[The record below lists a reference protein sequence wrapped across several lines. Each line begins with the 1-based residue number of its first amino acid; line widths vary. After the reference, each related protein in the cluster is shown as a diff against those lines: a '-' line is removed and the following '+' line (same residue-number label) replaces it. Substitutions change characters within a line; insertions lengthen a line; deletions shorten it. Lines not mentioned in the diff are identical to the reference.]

1 MRINYGSS
9 KGNSE
14 IVLSFDDGPHPIN
27 TPKLLNL
34 LKKENIKALF
44 FIVGQNIESSSRL
57 DIIKR
62 AFDEGHI
69 IGNHTYSHKNLK
81 KLSDEEIKS
90 EILRTEELLGNF
102 LTQPK
107 LLRPPFGA
115 ADMRVNKII
124 HDLGYFSVLWN
135 VDTLDWQNRSIKWV
149 NDAIDQV
156 KLREDSI
163 ILMHD
168 IHKTTVDNV
177 SNLIAKIRN
186 QEKQFDFVAYV

>member
-1 MRINYGSS
+1 MKINYGSS
-9 KGNSE
+9 KGLGE

-44 FIVGQNIESSSRL
+44 FIVGQNIESGKNF
-57 DIIKR
+57 DIVKR
-62 AFDEGHI
+62 AFDEGHV

-81 KLSDEEIKS
+81 KLSDVEIKS
-90 EILRTEELLGNF
+90 EILRAEELVGNY
-102 LTQPK
+102 LTIPK
-107 LLRPPFGA
+107 LIRPPYGA

-124 HDLGYFSVLWN
+124 HELGYFSVLWN
-135 VDTLDWQNRSIKWV
+135 IDTLDWKNRSINWV
-149 NDAIDQV
+149 NDAINQV

-177 SNLIAKIRN
+177 SNLIAKIRD
-186 QEKQFDFVAYV
+186 QEKQFNFIAYV